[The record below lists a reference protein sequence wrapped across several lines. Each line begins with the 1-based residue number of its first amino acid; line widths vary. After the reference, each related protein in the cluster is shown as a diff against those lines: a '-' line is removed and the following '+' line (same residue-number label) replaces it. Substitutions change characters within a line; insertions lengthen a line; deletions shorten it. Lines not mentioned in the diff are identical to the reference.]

1 MYVRVFEGQGQS
13 QDIEE
18 QKRWIKESGRRLGH
32 ANERIEKPFNPFL
45 GEALPQS
52 ILRRAG
58 FTPERWADAKT
69 PALLKAAIEQ
79 SRALRPFIAGKLGKI
94 DISKNYRHYGSDP
107 EFVTAYL
114 KLNKMVVPFG
124 PQERA
129 LTDNVRAFYHRP
141 TDSIHLRPRTHFG
154 QVLLL
159 AITKFSSPGFGG
171 FFGPSLADGAG
182 LSFAK
187 IVVEEQGL
195 GWMKSEELKDQLSCA
210 KDMVAVAGPIL
221 VGKAYFENHSDLI
234 RHLTKNLSIG
244 PVSMEELTRDSLFK
258 TTLLRTARFASHQ
271 AQNMV
276 GVGMTGPG
284 FVRLWMRTE
293 SPGVH
298 ELQIIGASGSRSPK
312 VMIPAGPVGDQ
323 TLAVTYPPPNE
334 PQLAPMTKYGFRVV
348 RTGDGRVMGEGSFE
362 TAPASDADTPP
373 KVVIALMS
381 CHQPFDEHGAIRLES
396 DRILRLLP
404 RILRENNV
412 KFVLPCGD
420 QIYADDPPIFS
431 LFNNSYLIR
440 QVVPGKR
447 DIRKCNVDEVRRLYD
462 MRYRTFW
469 SLKPIRDMY
478 ANYPCYPMMD
488 DHEIMDSWGTQPGHS
503 VDPYPTIRQGALGAY
518 FDYQA
523 SSVLPRMPSGSF
535 HYNFCYGNIGVFVMD
550 LRSERFSNKS
560 GDQMFSMNQLNDL
573 KQFLDKN
580 ANKKV
585 LLIVSSVPV
594 FFVPEGL
601 ADFGGRVKPTTFQDH
616 WSHDKNIP
624 YRNAFLNVLYAHRSQ
639 NPNQVVA
646 IVSGDVHIGHATAIH
661 VEGFPQPWLYEFT
674 SSPIS
679 VKESWGTKTKVRVAP
694 RLVTTSSS
702 DFVFPCTERG
712 EMCPGRISRL
722 PGVNGATQNPFVDM
736 NIGLIEVQRQGGI
749 SKLKF
754 KLIGAHPTQ
763 ERPVTYFESGWLG

>member
-1 MYVRVFEGQGQS
+1 MYFRLFDGPGHT

-18 QKRWIKESGRRLGH
+18 QKRRVVEFGRRLSL
-32 ANERIEKPFNPFL
+32 AKEKFERPFNPFL

-52 ILRRAG
+52 VLKRAG
-58 FTPERWADAKT
+58 FTPERWVDAKT

-79 SRALRPFIAGKLGKI
+79 SRVLRPFIAGKLGKI

-107 EFVTAYL
+107 EFVSAYL
-114 KLNKMVVPFG
+114 KLHKIVVPFG

-129 LTDNVRAFYHRP
+129 LTDNVRAYYHRP

-159 AITKFSSPGFGG
+159 TITKFSSPGFGG
-171 FFGPSLADGAG
+171 FFGPSLADGVG
-182 LSFAK
+182 LYFTNL
-187 IVVEEQGL
+187 VLEEQGL
-195 GWMKSEELKDQLSCA
+195 GRMKSVELKDQLSCA
-210 KDMVAVAGPIL
+210 TDLVAVAGLSL

-234 RHLTKNLSIG
+234 RHLTTNLSIG
-244 PVSMEELTRDSLFK
+244 PVRTEELARDLLCK

-271 AQNMV
+271 VKNMV

-298 ELQIIGASGSRSPK
+298 ELQIIGARGSRSSK

-334 PQLAPMTKYGFRVV
+334 PQLAPMTKYRFRVV

-362 TAPASDADTPP
+362 TAPAREVDTPP

-381 CHQPFDEHGAIRLES
+381 CHQPFDEHGGILPES

-420 QIYADDPPIFS
+420 QIYADDPGVFS
-431 LFNNSYLIR
+431 LFNNPYLIR
-440 QVVPGKR
+440 QVVPGKT
-447 DIRKCNVDEVRRLYD
+447 DIRQCNLDEVRRLYD

-478 ANYPCYPMMD
+478 ANYPCYPTLD
-488 DHEIMDSWGTQPGHS
+488 DHEIMNSWGTQPEHS
-503 VDPYPTIRQGALGAY
+503 AHPYPTILKGALGAY

-535 HYNFCYGNIGVFVMD
+535 HYNFSYGNIGVFVMD
-550 LRSERFSNKS
+550 IRSERFSNNS
-560 GDQMFSMNQLNDL
+560 GNQMFSMNQLNDL
-573 KQFLDKN
+573 RQFLNNN

-585 LLIVSSVPV
+585 LFIVSSVPV

-601 ADFGGRVKPTTFQDH
+601 ADYGGRVKPTTFQDH
-616 WSHDKNIP
+616 WSHPKNIP
-624 YRNAFLNVLYAHRSQ
+624 YRDAFLNVLYAHRSK

-646 IVSGDVHIGHATAIH
+646 IVSGDVHIGHASAIH

-712 EMCPGRISRL
+712 EMCPGRVSRL
-722 PGVNGATQNPFVDM
+722 PGVNGASQNPFVDM
-736 NIGLIEVQRQGGI
+736 NIGLIEVQRQGNI

-754 KLIGAHPTQ
+754 KLIGAHPTE

>member
-1 MYVRVFEGQGQS
+1 MYVRVFNGPGQS

-18 QKRWIKESGRRLGH
+18 QKRRIIESGRRL
-32 ANERIEKPFNPFL
+32 APAKAQFEKPFNPFL

-52 ILRRAG
+52 VLKRAG
-58 FTPERWADAKT
+58 FTAERWADAKT

-79 SRALRPFIAGKLGKI
+79 SRVLKPYIAGKLGKI

-107 EFVTAYL
+107 EFVSAYL
-114 KLNKMVVPFG
+114 KLNKIVVPFG

-129 LTDNVRAFYHRP
+129 LTDNVRSFYHRP

-159 AITKFSSPGFGG
+159 AITKFSSPGFGA
-171 FFGPSLADGAG
+171 FFGPSLANGAS
-182 LSFAK
+182 LYFTNL
-187 IVVEEQGL
+187 VLEEQGL
-195 GWMKSEELKDQLSCA
+195 GRMKSVELKDQLSCA
-210 KDMVAVAGPIL
+210 KYLVDVAGLSL

-234 RHLTKNLSIG
+234 RHLTTNLSIG
-244 PVSMEELTRDSLFK
+244 PVGMEELTRDSLFK
-258 TTLLRTARFASHQ
+258 TTLLRTAKFASHQ
-271 AQNMV
+271 VKNMV

-284 FVRLWMRTE
+284 SVRLWMRTE

-298 ELQIIGASGSRSPK
+298 ELQIIGSRGSRSSR

-334 PQLAPMTKYGFRVV
+334 PRLAPMTKYGFRVV

-381 CHQPFDEHGAIRLES
+381 CHQPFDEHGDILRES

-412 KFVLPCGD
+412 KFILPCGD
-420 QIYADDPPIFS
+420 QIYADDPGIFS
-431 LFNNSYLIR
+431 LFNNQYLIR
-440 QVVPGKR
+440 QVVPGKK
-447 DIRKCNVDEVRRLYD
+447 DIKKCNVEEVRRLYD

-478 ANYPCYPMMD
+478 ANYPCYPTLD
-488 DHEIMDSWGTQPGHS
+488 DHEIMNSWGTQPWHSEGH
-503 VDPYPTIRQGALGAY
+503 YPTVRRGALDAY
-518 FDYQA
+518 FNYQA

-535 HYNFCYGNIGVFVMD
+535 HYNFSYGNIGVFVMD
-550 LRSERFSNKS
+550 IRSERFSNSS
-560 GDQMFSMNQLNDL
+560 GSQMFSMNQLNDL
-573 KQFLDKN
+573 RQFLNNN

-585 LLIVSSVPV
+585 LFIVSSVPV

-601 ADFGGRVKPTTFQDH
+601 ADYGGRVKPTTFQDH
-616 WSHDKNIP
+616 WSHPKNIP
-624 YRNAFLNVLYAHRSQ
+624 YRDAFLKLLYEHRSK

-646 IVSGDVHIGHATAIH
+646 IVSGDVHIGHASAIH

-679 VKESWGTKTKVRVAP
+679 VKESWGTKTQVRVAP

-712 EMCPGRISRL
+712 EMCPGRVSRL
-722 PGVNGATQNPFVDM
+722 PGVKGASQNPFVDM
-736 NIGLIEVQRQGGI
+736 NIGLIEILRQGDV

-754 KLIGAHPTQ
+754 KLIGAHPTE

>member
-182 LSFAK
+182 LYFANL
-187 IVVEEQGL
+187 VLEEQGL

-210 KDMVAVAGPIL
+210 KDLVAVAGPIL

-298 ELQIIGASGSRSPK
+298 ELQIIGASGSRSSK